1 MCCINKFIDSG
12 DVAISMNGDDYQVP
26 SYDDVMETPKQDH
39 LAGPNNTTATPTAP
53 PDSGG
58 DLPPPP
64 CYEQV

>member
-1 MCCINKFIDSG
+1 
-12 DVAISMNGDDYQVP
+12 MNGDDYQVP